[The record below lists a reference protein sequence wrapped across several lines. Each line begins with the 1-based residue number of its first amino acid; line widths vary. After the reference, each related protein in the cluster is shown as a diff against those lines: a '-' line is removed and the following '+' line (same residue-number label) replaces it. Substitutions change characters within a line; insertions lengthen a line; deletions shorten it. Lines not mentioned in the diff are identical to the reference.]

1 MATSSRSPVWAGERG
16 WSRLLSTRLLLVA
29 TGLLYLYALWWVYG
43 NVISPTYGYDGH
55 IIRPLWYSQ
64 IVASW
69 ALAILPL
76 LYVPS
81 KMARPSQVILLSLYL
96 MVYAPTQLL
105 IPHYLT
111 RDIGETT
118 TFQLMLAAC
127 FGLLNATYWLKPL
140 IVPIPRVSSTVYWS
154 GVTLLTG
161 ALLAL
166 LHFTVGLRLQMVS
179 LLEVYTLREQ
189 FKLEASR
196 MVNYAFA
203 WLGNLIA
210 PFLIAEGLA
219 RRKGALLAIAILLQL
234 VMFSLAGSKAFL
246 FGIGFVVAVY
256 VASWGDPR
264 QLPWRYVGMVGAG
277 VLIGGWIDVAMG
289 SFLVSGFGTLRGVI
303 VPGQLTSYYFDYFS
317 SHPWAMLGDGTLK
330 GLVPY
335 PYDLPVPNLI
345 AREYFGDPNIVANA
359 NIWADGYANFGY
371 LGMLIATLILALT
384 MMLLDAASKGLSLR
398 LVALILV
405 MPAVS
410 LANSAM
416 LTSILTQGLGL
427 TLLLL
432 YLHPRDAPRPAMP
445 AHHER

>member
-1 MATSSRSPVWAGERG
+1 
-16 WSRLLSTRLLLVA
+16 
-29 TGLLYLYALWWVYG
+29 
-43 NVISPTYGYDGH
+43 
-55 IIRPLWYSQ
+55 
-64 IVASW
+64 
-69 ALAILPL
+69 
-76 LYVPS
+76 
-81 KMARPSQVILLSLYL
+81 
-96 MVYAPTQLL
+96 
-105 IPHYLT
+105 
-111 RDIGETT
+111 
-118 TFQLMLAAC
+118 
-127 FGLLNATYWLKPL
+127 
-140 IVPIPRVSSTVYWS
+140 
-154 GVTLLTG
+154 
-161 ALLAL
+161 
-166 LHFTVGLRLQMVS
+166 
-179 LLEVYTLREQ
+179 
-189 FKLEASR
+189 
-196 MVNYAFA
+196 
-203 WLGNLIA
+203 
-210 PFLIAEGLA
+210 
-219 RRKGALLAIAILLQL
+219 
-234 VMFSLAGSKAFL
+234 
-246 FGIGFVVAVY
+246 
-256 VASWGDPR
+256 
-264 QLPWRYVGMVGAG
+264 
-277 VLIGGWIDVAMG
+277 
-289 SFLVSGFGTLRGVI
+289 